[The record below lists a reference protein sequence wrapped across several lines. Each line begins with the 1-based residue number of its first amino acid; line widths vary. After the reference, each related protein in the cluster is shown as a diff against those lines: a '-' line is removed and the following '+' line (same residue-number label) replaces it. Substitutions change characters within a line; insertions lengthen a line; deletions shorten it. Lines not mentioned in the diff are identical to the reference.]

1 MLVSNNFSTQTS
13 YENQTKKAINNKF
26 VQEAGDRVSAAQLRS
41 TSLRILDA
49 GKIAEQVLINKRSRE
64 NAERTRLNIKK
75 KLSGSVD
82 IANRVQKF
90 VDCRTKDT
98 TRRELYIV
106 EGDSALG
113 SVKPPG
119 TRSSRGIMPA
129 SGVKSSTASRPTTPR
144 SSRARSPTS

>member
-26 VQEAGDRVSAAQLRS
+26 VQEAMTEFLRAQLEVYF
-41 TSLRILDA
+41 IENPLDA

-106 EGDSALG
+106 EATRLWAAS
-113 SVKPPG
+113 SSPG
-119 TRSSRGIMPA
+119 TRSSRA
-129 SGVKSSTASRPTTPR
+129 SCRPG
-144 SSRARSPTS
+144 